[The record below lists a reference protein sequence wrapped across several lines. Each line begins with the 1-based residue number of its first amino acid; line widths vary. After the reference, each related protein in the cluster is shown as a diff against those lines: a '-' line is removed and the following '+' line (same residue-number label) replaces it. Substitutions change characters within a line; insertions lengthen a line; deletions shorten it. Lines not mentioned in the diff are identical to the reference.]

1 MAKPKLHCCDDAN
14 KQLYRDYYATQRGG
28 GMPIFAGRRY
38 QRGHGIGQ
46 TLGGLFKRFV
56 VPLVAPY
63 AKNIGKKIL
72 GNVAKTGMQVVGD
85 VMSGRN
91 VKESLK
97 HRGLSGIKRTVGDV
111 INQKAPPPKKTRQT
125 RKKKKR
131 TPGSNDIF
139 G

>member
-1 MAKPKLHCCDDAN
+1 
-14 KQLYRDYYATQRGG
+14 
-28 GMPIFAGRRY
+28 MPVFAGRHY

-56 VPLVAPY
+56 VPLVAHY

-72 GNVAKTGMQVVGD
+72 GNVAKTGMQVVD

-97 HRGLSGIKRTVGDV
+97 HGGLSGIKRTVGDV
-111 INQKAPPPKKTRQT
+111 ISQKPPPPKKTQQT

>member
-1 MAKPKLHCCDDAN
+1 
-14 KQLYRDYYATQRGG
+14 
-28 GMPIFAGRRY
+28 MPVFAGQRY

-46 TLGGLFKRFV
+46 VLGGLFKRFV

-91 VKESLK
+91 VKDSLK

-111 INQKAPPPKKTRQT
+111 ISQKPPPPKKTDQ
-125 RKKKKR
+125 KKEKKNKFR
-131 TPGSNDIF
+131 LV
-139 G
+139 